1 MPLGKPARSESD
13 ASVERMPGEEEGR
26 SVGCLQKGRRSAMA
40 AARRG
45 GRGAATEPLDRGGEE
60 EGSVAAALDPV
71 VMIGAAAVMAMAA
84 KGRGAV
90 EEKVAERVSVRR
102 QCCSALS
109 VGPEAMHT

>member
-1 MPLGKPARSESD
+1 
-13 ASVERMPGEEEGR
+13 
-26 SVGCLQKGRRSAMA
+26 MA

-84 KGRGAV
+84 EGRGAVEEKVLAMAAEGRGAVEEKVLAMAAKGRGAV

>member
-1 MPLGKPARSESD
+1 
-13 ASVERMPGEEEGR
+13 
-26 SVGCLQKGRRSAMA
+26 
-40 AARRG
+40 
-45 GRGAATEPLDRGGEE
+45 
-60 EGSVAAALDPV
+60 VAAALDPV
-71 VMIGAAAVMAMAA
+71 VMIGAAAVMAMAAEGRGAVEEKVLAMAA

>member
-1 MPLGKPARSESD
+1 
-13 ASVERMPGEEEGR
+13 
-26 SVGCLQKGRRSAMA
+26 LQKGRRSAMA

-84 KGRGAV
+84 EGRGAVEEKVLAMAAKGRGAV

>member
-1 MPLGKPARSESD
+1 
-13 ASVERMPGEEEGR
+13 
-26 SVGCLQKGRRSAMA
+26 MA

-84 KGRGAV
+84 EGRGAVEEKVLAMAAKGRGAV